1 MTGQSHDYKRHG
13 TSTLFAALNVGTGQ
27 ITGRHYKRRRRVEFR
42 GFMNRIVT
50 QHQGKEIHVILD
62 NLSTHKPKR
71 DLWLARHPNVHFH
84 YTPTHTSW
92 LNQIEIWF
100 SILAAQSLKG
110 ASFVSVAELVT
121 HIESF
126 ITSYNVVGKYPD
138 YVGPPL
144 HLFVQP
150 FQWVRAVQFGAVLLR
165 KVEIGQ
171 HVGLAFVDERSKLRP
186 FLP

>member
-1 MTGQSHDYKRHG
+1 MRAHRPTA
-13 TSTLFAALNVGTGQ
+13 TE
-27 ITGRHYKRRRRVEFR
+27 RREMARKTVPDSFRVS
-42 GFMNRIVT
+42 
-50 QHQGKEIHVILD
+50 
-62 NLSTHKPKR
+62 LSTHKPKR

-126 ITSYNVVGKYPD
+126 ITSYNED
-138 YVGPPL
+138 
-144 HLFVQP
+144 
-150 FQWVRAVQFGAVLLR
+150 A
-165 KVEIGQ
+165 
-171 HVGLAFVDERSKLRP
+171 RP
-186 FLP
+186 FVWTKSVVHQKRLKPCFAV